1 RSSEAGRCLEAALRG
16 ARIRSRAGA
25 DPSVAARSEL
35 VRAAMCSEG
44 VGSMLADAEYA
55 LDHLAPDDE
64 WRPYGLLLQGIAH
77 VLLGEKERAD
87 AILSRAVHAAQRL
100 GASETRSLALTQRGL
115 LAAEE
120 GDRVRAGQLLD
131 GAVELI
137 REGRLETYPTS
148 ALALAAAAR
157 FDLLHGHSPEAFASL
172 GSARALLP
180 SLGLALPWL
189 AVQTRLELTEAE
201 VTLRDAA
208 AAAALLSEVDEV
220 LATCPD
226 LGVLGRRR
234 DRLAAQV
241 EAVPGR
247 VDGRP
252 VGLTA

>member
-1 RSSEAGRCLEAALRG
+1 
-16 ARIRSRAGA
+16 
-25 DPSVAARSEL
+25 
-35 VRAAMCSEG
+35 
-44 VGSMLADAEYA
+44 
-55 LDHLAPDDE
+55 
-64 WRPYGLLLQGIAH
+64 
-77 VLLGEKERAD
+77 
-87 AILSRAVHAAQRL
+87 
-100 GASETRSLALTQRGL
+100 GL

-252 VGLTA
+252 VGLTAAELRLVPMLATHLSFREIGARFFLSRNTVKTQAISVYRKLGASSRSEAVLQAYNLGLIEEGIDTDGLIRTG